1 MYNSGEMKRF
11 LSITTLIY
19 LIISFPPSYASVI
32 EVCKHGSNIGTYWV
46 NKFSSYA
53 KYKSGKKGLNSC
65 VAITK
70 SNNRQYYLDL
80 IPSLRPIISFSWTHV
95 ISRNTFN
102 TIEAR
107 YQNIEESPEL
117 PESPE
122 PGVATGITSTA
133 APTIEI
139 DKKITVYSQ
148 AYTIKGRIRG
158 EGKKFYL
165 LVNGTPTPVKTNGEF
180 EFDRFN
186 VNPDNIED
194 LRLVVIDQWNNR
206 SEKNV
211 RVTIKIDQIFKAAYE
226 ELNPLKINGYKSDN
240 KVAIIIGIEKYTYL
254 ENLEAPF
261 ANRDASAFREYTSR
275 ALGVKSSNIKLLLDN
290 KANRPQ
296 ILEALKIW
304 LPKIAKGGKKD
315 IYIFFAG
322 HGLAS
327 FDGKD
332 LFILPHDGNSSLLS
346 DTAITR
352 NEIIKLIQNVEPK
365 TVTMFFDTCYS
376 GQTRDER
383 MLVSDLRSII
393 IEADKQDTPDNFTIF
408 SASGSKQVSGSI
420 KEAKHGI
427 FSYFL
432 MKGLEGNAD
441 VNNDKQIT
449 NGELIAYLKT
459 NVSKEAL
466 SQNREQDPM
475 LVGNANK
482 VIMKYR

>member
-1 MYNSGEMKRF
+1 MKIF
-11 LSITTLIY
+11 ISITVLIY
-19 LIISFPPSYASVI
+19 LIISFAPSYASVI
-32 EVCKHGSNIGTYWV
+32 EVCKHAGGESTYRV
-46 NKFSSYA
+46 NKFSSHA
-53 KYKSGKKGLNSC
+53 KYERGKKGLSGC
-65 VAITK
+65 VTIAK
-70 SNNRQYYLDL
+70 SNNKQFYSDL
-80 IPSLRPIISFSWTHV
+80 LSGLRPIISFSWTHV

-107 YQNIEESPEL
+107 YQNTEESPEL
-117 PESPE
+117 PKSSE
-122 PGVATGITSTA
+122 PVVTAGITNTA

-139 DKKITVYSQ
+139 NEKITVYSQ
-148 AYTIKGRIRG
+148 AYIIKGNIRG
-158 EGKKFYL
+158 KGKKFYL

-240 KVAIIIGIEKYTYL
+240 KVAIIIGIEKYIYL

-296 ILEALKIW
+296 ILEAFKIW
-304 LPKIAKGGKKD
+304 LPKIARGGKKD

-332 LFILPHDGNSSLLS
+332 LFILPHDGKSSLLS

-352 NEIIKLIQNVEPK
+352 SEIIKLIQKVEPK

-376 GQTRDER
+376 GQTRDEQ

-432 MKGLEGNAD
+432 MKGLEGKAD
-441 VNNDKQIT
+441 SNNDKQIT
-449 NGELIAYLKT
+449 NGELIAFLKT
-459 NVSKEAL
+459 EVSKEA
-466 SQNREQDPM
+466 STQNREQAPM
-475 LVGNANK
+475 LVGDSNQ
-482 VIMKYR
+482 VIIKYR

>member
-1 MYNSGEMKRF
+1 MKLL
-11 LSITTLIY
+11 LSITALIY
-19 LIISFPPSYASVI
+19 LIINFTPSYAAVI
-32 EVCKHGSNIGTYWV
+32 EVCKNQGGETTYRV
-46 NKFSSYA
+46 NKFSSHA
-53 KYKSGKKGLNSC
+53 KYERGKKGLAGC
-65 VAITK
+65 VTIKK
-70 SNNRQYYLDL
+70 SNNRQFYLDL
-80 IPSLRPIISFSWTHV
+80 LSSLRPIVSFSWTHV
-95 ISRNTFN
+95 IKRNAFN
-102 TIEAR
+102 SIESR
-107 YQNIEESPEL
+107 YQNVEEIPEKS
-117 PESPE
+117 ESPE
-122 PGVATGITSTA
+122 PGDTTVIKTSTTT
-133 APTIEI
+133 PTIEI
-139 DKKITVYSQ
+139 SNNITVYSQ

-165 LVNGTPTPVKTNGEF
+165 LVNGEPTPVKTNGEF
-180 EFDRFN
+180 EFNRFN

-206 SEKNV
+206 TEKNV
-211 RVTIKIDQIFKAAYE
+211 RVTIKIDQIYKAAYE
-226 ELNPLKINGYKSDN
+226 ELNPTKINGYKSDN
-240 KVAIIIGIEKYTYL
+240 KVAIIIGIEKYIYL
-254 ENLEAPF
+254 KNLEAPF

-290 KANRPQ
+290 KASRPQ
-296 ILEALKIW
+296 ILEAFKIW
-304 LPKIAKGGKKD
+304 LPKVARGGKKD

-322 HGLAS
+322 HGLSS

-352 NEIIKLIQNVEPK
+352 NEVIKLIQNVEPK

-376 GQTRDER
+376 GQTRDQQ
-383 MLVSDLRSII
+383 MLVSDLRPII
-393 IEADKQDTPDNFTIF
+393 IQADKQDTPDNFTIF

-441 VNNDKQIT
+441 VNNDKKIT
-449 NGELIAYLKT
+449 NGELIAFLKT
-459 NVSKEAL
+459 EVGKEAL

-475 LVGNANK
+475 LVGDSNK

>member
-1 MYNSGEMKRF
+1 MKRF

-32 EVCKHGSNIGTYWV
+32 EVCKHAAGGESTYRV

-53 KYKSGKKGLNSC
+53 KYERGKKGLNSC
-65 VAITK
+65 VTITK
-70 SNNRQYYLDL
+70 SNNRQFYLDL
-80 IPSLRPIISFSWTHV
+80 LSGLRPIISFSWTHV

-122 PGVATGITSTA
+122 PEVTTEITSTA

-139 DKKITVYSQ
+139 DEKITVYNQ
-148 AYTIKGRIRG
+148 AYIIKGRIRG

-240 KVAIIIGIEKYTYL
+240 KVAIIIGIEKYIYL

-304 LPKIAKGGKKD
+304 LPRIARDGKKD

-376 GQTRDER
+376 GQTRDEQ

-393 IEADKQDTPDNFTIF
+393 IEAAKQDTPDNFTIF

-466 SQNREQDPM
+466 SQNRDQDPM

>member
-1 MYNSGEMKRF
+1 MTKKSQ
-11 LSITTLIY
+11 SI
-19 LIISFPPSYASVI
+19 A
-32 EVCKHGSNIGTYWV
+32 E
-46 NKFSSYA
+46 
-53 KYKSGKKGLNSC
+53 
-65 VAITK
+65 
-70 SNNRQYYLDL
+70 
-80 IPSLRPIISFSWTHV
+80 
-95 ISRNTFN
+95 
-102 TIEAR
+102 
-107 YQNIEESPEL
+107 
-117 PESPE
+117 
-122 PGVATGITSTA
+122 
-133 APTIEI
+133 
-139 DKKITVYSQ
+139 

-165 LVNGTPTPVKTNGEF
+165 SVNGTPTRVKTNGEF
-180 EFDRFN
+180 EFNRFN
-186 VNPDNIED
+186 VNPDYIED
-194 LRLVVIDQWNNR
+194 LRLVVVDQWNKR

-211 RVTIKIDQIFKAAYE
+211 RVTIKIDQIFKPVYE
-226 ELNPLKINGYKSDN
+226 ELNPIKINGYKSDN
-240 KVAIIIGIEKYTYL
+240 KVAIIIGIEKYIYL

-304 LPKIAKGGKKD
+304 LPKIARGGKKE

-352 NEIIKLIQNVEPK
+352 NEIIKLIQRVEPK

-376 GQTRDER
+376 GQTRDEQ

-393 IEADKQDTPDNFTIF
+393 IEAAKQDTPDNFTIF

-432 MKGLEGNAD
+432 MKGLEGKAD
-441 VNNDKQIT
+441 SNNDKQIT